1 MTRFLEKRKCSCM
14 SVSQTMSS
22 KLITFLAFLKRRG
35 NFLGLFKCF
44 ELFPRATNLPVR
56 AFFNRSNHFGTLR
69 HFLLLRAFFTCNRSA
84 TSRHFHTAI
93 ILFLA
98 PFFRAWYLCPF

>member
-1 MTRFLEKRKCSCM
+1 MFVYECFTDKNVEAIFNYK
-14 SVSQTMSS
+14 TP
-22 KLITFLAFLKRRG
+22 
-35 NFLGLFKCF
+35 FLGLFKCF
-44 ELFPRATNLPVR
+44 EPFPRATNLPVR
-56 AFFNRSNHFGTLR
+56 AFFTRSNHSGTLR

-98 PFFRAWYLCPF
+98 SFFRAWYLCPF

>member
-1 MTRFLEKRKCSCM
+1 MQFFNYKTRF
-14 SVSQTMSS
+14 
-22 KLITFLAFLKRRG
+22 
-35 NFLGLFKCF
+35 FLGLFKCF
-44 ELFPRATNLPVR
+44 EPFPRATILPVC
-56 AFFNRSNHFGTLR
+56 AFFTRSNHSGTLR

-98 PFFRAWYLCPF
+98 RGICVPSDWPFAFFAFL